1 MDESL
6 QRMGTDC
13 IDVCYIHFPDE
24 STPKDEAVG
33 GGAQA
38 DGRGPR
44 RHDHPEAPS
53 GPQLGRMSS

>member
-1 MDESL
+1 
-6 QRMGTDC
+6 MGTDY
-13 IDVCYIHFPDE
+13 IDVYCIHFPDE